1 MLLLRGAWLALIAG
15 SADAAGW
22 VLSGIFAAHI
32 TGNTVLL
39 GVSLAQGD
47 VGKAAVRAITVA
59 GAFAGFS
66 VAAALLRQDTPA
78 RRRATGLLASGLAL
92 LAALMGHK
100 PYDIV
105 LLAAALAAANFAY
118 RNFVGTSVNI
128 GFLTGDLQSLA
139 SALFGP
145 KKDPTKTRVIPVVWV
160 FYVAG
165 GAATAFFAKGLA
177 HPLLPAAVGLLAFVL
192 SPFGGSKTGALP
204 QTPPGSGDPGPA

>member
-1 MLLLRGAWLALIAG
+1 MLMLRGAWLALIAG

-22 VLSGIFAAHI
+22 VLSGIFTAHM

-47 VGKAAVRAITVA
+47 FRRAAIRAVTIA

-66 VAAALLRQDTPA
+66 IAAAMLRQNTPG
-78 RRRATGLLASGLAL
+78 RLRATGLLASALAL
-92 LAALMGHK
+92 LAAFMGHT
-100 PYDIV
+100 PDDIV

-118 RNFVGTSVNI
+118 RNFGTTSVNI

-139 SALFGP
+139 AAWFGP
-145 KKDPTKTRVIPVVWV
+145 KKDRTKARVIPVVWV

-165 GAATAFFAKGLA
+165 GAATAFFTKGLA
-177 HPLLPAAVGLLAFVL
+177 HPLLPAAAGLLVFVL
-192 SPFGGSKTGALP
+192 TPFGRKK
-204 QTPPGSGDPGPA
+204 